1 MGRSPTTFRHYKMG
15 KINLMWGVPPY
26 LLNSLHQYQL
36 VRKKINVGIPP
47 HKSHLYACIRWWE
60 GGWGD
65 PPYITSSVPDGR
77 WWERRWM
84 GEFTPQ
90 ATFLHNYQMWEGGW
104 GNSPHIS
111 PLVLDGGK
119 KGGWGDSPHISPS
132 VSDGGNKCGW
142 GDSPTSF
149 HQYHIEGRKV
159 DGGIPGHLYAVSDGR
174 KDGGLVGFPAHVSV
188 RIPIFVFQYKMG
200 ERRLTW
206 GFLPQLSIRIR
217 WGKPIC
223 QYYVVRKNALWQSRF
238 VRQR

>member
-1 MGRSPTTFRHYKMG
+1 
-15 KINLMWGVPPY
+15 
-26 LLNSLHQYQL
+26 
-36 VRKKINVGIPP
+36 
-47 HKSHLYACIRWWE
+47 
-60 GGWGD
+60 
-65 PPYITSSVPDGR
+65 
-77 WWERRWM
+77 M

-104 GNSPHIS
+104 ENSPHIS

-174 KDGGLVGFPAHVSV
+174 KDGGLVGFPPHVSV

-200 ERRLTW
+200 ERRLTG

-223 QYYVVRKNALWQSRF
+223 QYYVVRKNALSQSRF

>member
-1 MGRSPTTFRHYKMG
+1 
-15 KINLMWGVPPY
+15 MWGFPPQVT
-26 LLNSLHQYQL
+26 SLRLYQM
-36 VRKKINVGIPP
+36 V
-47 HKSHLYACIRWWE
+47 
-60 GGWGD
+60 
-65 PPYITSSVPDGR
+65 GR
-77 WWERRWM
+77 WMGGFPLHNFVSTRWQM
-84 GEFTPQ
+84 VGKKVDGEFTPQ

-174 KDGGLVGFPAHVSV
+174 KDGGLVGFPPHVSV
-188 RIPIFVFQYKMG
+188 RIPIFVF
-200 ERRLTW
+200 
-206 GFLPQLSIRIR
+206 
-217 WGKPIC
+217 
-223 QYYVVRKNALWQSRF
+223 
-238 VRQR
+238 